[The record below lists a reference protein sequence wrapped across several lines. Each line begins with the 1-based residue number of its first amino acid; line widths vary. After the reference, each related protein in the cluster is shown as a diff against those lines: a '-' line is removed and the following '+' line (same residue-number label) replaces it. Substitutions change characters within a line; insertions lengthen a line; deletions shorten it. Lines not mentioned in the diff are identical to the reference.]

1 MITEME
7 RRDRERFL
15 THAGKPRASRRPNG
29 GRVMKQQYCA
39 NCDYYSPKYNEC
51 EHPDQA
57 QAISFHRV
65 PDDGSEC
72 ELWEYGGEPKE
83 DKP

>member
-1 MITEME
+1 
-7 RRDRERFL
+7 
-15 THAGKPRASRRPNG
+15 
-29 GRVMKQQYCA
+29 MKQQYCA

-57 QAISFHRV
+57 QAIAFHRV